1 MSETLPTY
9 HELAQRWK
17 KLRATH
23 DLRVREVACVGA
35 PRTLLCVEI
44 GDSSMPCIHLSAGVH
59 GDEPAGVLALLQL
72 AETNALERSY
82 SYRIWPC
89 TNPTGFDART
99 RESVDRIDINR
110 TFGRGGTSPESS
122 AVIMS
127 NRDRKFVLAVDLHE
141 DDVADVAYCYEYGKH
156 FIGERVA
163 PRCLR
168 PDPLQEAEIIG
179 GMSLSLLLRRGAA
192 EHVLTFETP
201 TIKPLEERVAA
212 HLSMLNEAIRLL
224 PFDSQTSMK

>member
-1 MSETLPTY
+1 MPESLPTY

-17 KLRATH
+17 SLRATH

-59 GDEPAGVLALLQL
+59 GDEPAGVVALLQL
-72 AETNALERSY
+72 VETNALPAGF

-89 TNPTGFDART
+89 TNPTGFDLRT
-99 RESVDRIDINR
+99 RESGDGIDINR

-122 AVIMS
+122 AIVMS

-141 DDVADVAYCYEYGKH
+141 DDGADEFYCYEYGERS
-156 FIGERVA
+156 IGSRLA
-163 PRCLR
+163 RRCLR
-168 PDPLQEAEIIG
+168 PNPLAEAEELG
-179 GMSLSLLLRRGAA
+179 GLSLSLLLRRGAA

-201 TIKPLEERVAA
+201 GSHPLPERVAL
-212 HLSMLNEAIRLL
+212 HVECFRRLL
-224 PFDSQTSMK
+224 LHEFQASGDL